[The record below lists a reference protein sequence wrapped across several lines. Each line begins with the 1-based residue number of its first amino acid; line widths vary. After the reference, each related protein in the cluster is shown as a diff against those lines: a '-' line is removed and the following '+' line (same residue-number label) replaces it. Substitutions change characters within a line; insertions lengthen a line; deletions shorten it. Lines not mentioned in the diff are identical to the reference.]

1 MKGRVKEDSA
11 FKFYEQES
19 SWKATIHNLSRKH
32 DRLSRT
38 THDPSRTKHGAR
50 PLSNPPTHPP
60 THPRQLVNA
69 NLYLI
74 YQCIFELQ

>member
-19 SWKATIHNLSRKH
+19 SWKATIHNLSTKH

-38 THDPSRTKHGAR
+38 THDPPRTKHGAR
-50 PLSNPPTHPP
+50 PLSNPPTHP
-60 THPRQLVNA
+60 RQLVNP

-74 YQCIFELQ
+74 Y